1 MTLTFVHLFPVYIY
15 KHKMWTLVLLFT
27 VLKCFGCFG
36 LIQIFKNIVC
46 SGALCYS
53 DGVEVGRRANQDRW
67 EEVILRNS
75 LHQQPGGRTA
85 LLCHPFKE
93 KAIHM
98 YGFDLLS
105 VSLSV
110 MQTWS
115 RLYMAISSYFF
126 INLSYYIA
134 YDDSDTMMLNA
145 LGKFHIVFH
154 IVGVS
159 RWLCVCEAGRPNHS
173 RLHRPGGLHVGGCP
187 GREEVPRTLVLV
199 RT

>member
-1 MTLTFVHLFPVYIY
+1 MSSYKAPSIMVETWYMFFYSLKYNCYVIFSMTLTFFHLFPVYIY

-85 LLCHPFKE
+85 LLCHPFEE

-105 VSLSV
+105 VSWSV
-110 MQTWS
+110 M
-115 RLYMAISSYFF
+115 
-126 INLSYYIA
+126 LS
-134 YDDSDTMMLNA
+134 
-145 LGKFHIVFH
+145 
-154 IVGVS
+154 
-159 RWLCVCEAGRPNHS
+159 
-173 RLHRPGGLHVGGCP
+173 
-187 GREEVPRTLVLV
+187 
-199 RT
+199 